1 MAHHQPEDLFSVNA
15 RGLKPSAI
23 EAIHKLLEQPGMRSL
38 AGAWPDPQVFP
49 AVEIAAIISELLDNQ
64 GDLALQYCSTRGHPP
79 LRQALPI
86 WPSPNWDLNAHRSR
100 F

>member
-38 AGAWPDPQVFP
+38 AGAWPDPLVFQTD
-49 AVEIAAIISELLDNQ
+49 EIAAIIAELLYKQ
-64 GDLALQYCSTRGHPP
+64 GDQALQYGSTRGQPV
-79 LRQALPI
+79 LRQALA
-86 WPSPNWDLNAHRSR
+86 DGVAAQVDDHDVHH
-100 F
+100 